1 MFAGKCISERGG
13 ERKPGGMRRSGLM
26 GEIEPSRLMGLFCG
40 GGKCLR
46 GCYWGCGCAGSSGA
60 GVERAGEDA
69 IDVDV
74 DVDVYAGGA
83 GG

>member
-13 ERKPGGMRRSGLM
+13 ERKPGGMRRSGPM
-26 GEIEPSRLMGLFCG
+26 GVIERSGVMGLCCG

-46 GCYWGCGCAGSSGA
+46 GCCWGCGCAGSSGA
-60 GVERAGEDA
+60 GVEHAGGDA
-69 IDVDV
+69 INVDV
-74 DVDVYAGGA
+74 DVDVYAGGT